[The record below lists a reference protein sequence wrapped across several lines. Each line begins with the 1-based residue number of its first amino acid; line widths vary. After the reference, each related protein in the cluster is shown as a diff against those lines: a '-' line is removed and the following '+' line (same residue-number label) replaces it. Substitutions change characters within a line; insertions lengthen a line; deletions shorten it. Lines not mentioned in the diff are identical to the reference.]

1 MLRNMPWLAPII
13 VFGLVVFVH
22 ELGHFVAAKVF
33 GVYAPR
39 FSIGFGP
46 ALWRKRWGE
55 TEYVLAALPLGGYV
69 RMASREDET
78 AASLEGGNEESS
90 RRREGDKGYDPD
102 ALMPFGPHP
111 VPANRQFESQPLWQR
126 LVIMV
131 AGVTMN
137 IVLALLAF
145 TFIMKWEGRTIIET
159 RAVAEVG
166 PLPWAPQL
174 AREITLGDTIVA
186 VGGRPVTTWNDVRT
200 AITESPDTALT
211 IRTQR
216 ATVTVPASGPRSARR
231 RQLNEALAPLFPPV
245 IGSVTNS
252 APAGRAG
259 IQRGDTI
266 VSIDGKPIADWTSIP
281 ALISP
286 AAGREIAVTVARG
299 GERRTVRMKPDSVG
313 ERNAESGTIVYRGV
327 IGVLPRT
334 PSRRESVSLGEAATG
349 GWRATWGST
358 AMVIG
363 VVRDLMLGRVSLKQL
378 GGPIAITRASV
389 DAARDGLTSFLSLL
403 AFISVN
409 LAVMNLLPIPILD
422 GGQIVMNLAEAVKGR
437 PFSLRTREYM
447 ARAGLLLLLLLFV
460 VVTFNDL
467 RRLLGT
473 AWNNLTGAL

>member
-1 MLRNMPWLAPII
+1 MLTNLPWLGPVI

-22 ELGHFVAAKVF
+22 ELGHFVAAKAF

-46 ALWRKRWGE
+46 ALLRKRWGE

-78 AASLEGGNEESS
+78 AASLEGGTEEGS
-90 RRREGDKGYDPD
+90 RLGAGDKGYDPN
-102 ALMPFGPHP
+102 ALMPFGPIP
-111 VPANRQFESQPLWQR
+111 VPANRQFESKPLWQR

-137 IVLALLAF
+137 IVLALVAF
-145 TFIMKWEGRTIIET
+145 TFIMKSEGRTIIET
-159 RAVAEVG
+159 RTVAEVDT
-166 PLPWAPQL
+166 LSWAPQL
-174 AREITLGDTIVA
+174 AREIALGDTIVA
-186 VGGRPVTTWNDVRT
+186 VGGRAVTTWNDVRS
-200 AITESPDTALT
+200 AITDAPDTALA

-216 ATVTVPASGPRSARR
+216 ATVTVPAGPARGTRR
-231 RQLNEALAPLFPPV
+231 RQLNDALAPLFPPIV
-245 IGSVTNS
+245 GSVTS
-252 APAGRAG
+252 GAPAGRAG
-259 IQRGDTI
+259 LQRGDTI
-266 VSIDGKPIADWTSIP
+266 VAIAGKPLADWTDIP

-286 AAGREIAVTVARG
+286 SAGREIELTVARG
-299 GERRTVRMKPDSVG
+299 AERRSYRITPDSVG
-313 ERNAESGTIVYRGV
+313 ERDPQSGKTVYRGV
-327 IGVLPRT
+327 IGVMPQT
-334 PSRRESVSLGEAATG
+334 PSRREAVTFGEAATA

-358 AMVIG
+358 GMVIG
-363 VVRDLMLGRVSLKQL
+363 VVRDLVMGRVSVRQL

-389 DAARDGLTSFLSLL
+389 DAARDGLTAFLSLL

-422 GGQIVMNLAEAVKGR
+422 GGQIVMNIAEAVKGR
-437 PFSLRTREYM
+437 PFSLRTREYI
-447 ARAGLLLLLLLFV
+447 ARAGLLVLLLLFV

>member
-22 ELGHFVAAKVF
+22 ELGHFMAAKLF

-39 FSIGFGP
+39 FSVGFGP

-78 AASLEGGNEESS
+78 AASLEGGNEEAS
-90 RRREGDKGYDPD
+90 RLREGDKGYDPD
-102 ALMPFGPHP
+102 ALMPFGPRP
-111 VPANRQFESQPLWQR
+111 VPADRQFESKPLWQR

-145 TFIMKWEGRTIIET
+145 TFLVKWEGRTIIET
-159 RAVAEVG
+159 RTVAAVR
-166 PLPWAPQL
+166 PLAWAPGL
-174 AREITLGDTIVA
+174 AGEVTLGDTIVA
-186 VGGRPVTTWNDVRT
+186 VGGRPVATWNEVRE
-200 AITESPDTALT
+200 AIAEAPDTLVT

-216 ATVTVPASGPRSARR
+216 ATATVPAGPPGGTRR
-231 RQLNEALAPLFPPV
+231 RQLNDALAPLFPPIV
-245 IGSVTNS
+245 GSVTS
-252 APAGRAG
+252 GAPAGRAG
-259 IQRGDTI
+259 LQRGDTI
-266 VSIDGKPIADWTSIP
+266 VAIGGKSLADWSEIP

-286 AAGREIAVTVARG
+286 SAGREIELVVARG
-299 GERRTVRMKPDSVG
+299 GERRTIRVTPDSVG
-313 ERNAESGTIVYRGV
+313 ERDPQSRKMVYRGV
-327 IGVLPRT
+327 IGVLPQA
-334 PSRRESVSLGEAATG
+334 PSRRQAVTIGEAAAG

-358 AMVIG
+358 AMVVV
-363 VVRDLMLGRVSLKQL
+363 VVRDLLLGRVSLKQL

-389 DAARDGLTSFLSLL
+389 DAARDGLSSFVSLL

-437 PFSLRTREYM
+437 PFSMRTREYI
-447 ARAGLLLLLLLFV
+447 ARAGLLVLLLLFV